1 MFGSSSPMA
10 EGGCEK
16 FPDHWNLEFFW
27 TVIVEY
33 LSHGR
38 PADILVKRWVSV
50 GIFFPLF
57 LLFSSWM
64 FSFFIY
70 SFFFKLNNLT
80 DSTFVFL
87 RIFLSYE
94 SRKLIL
100 ESELSTNPN
109 PSDSC
114 GCAPSDRSFPKASDP
129 TCKFVRR
136 WEVLSFCGE

>member
-1 MFGSSSPMA
+1 MFRSSFPMA

-27 TVIVEY
+27 TIIVEY
-33 LSHGR
+33 LSHGC
-38 PADILVKRWVSV
+38 PVGTLVKRWVTV
-50 GIFFPLF
+50 GILFPFLPFLFF
-57 LLFSSWM
+57 
-64 FSFFIY
+64 
-70 SFFFKLNNLT
+70 NNLSN
-80 DSTFVFL
+80 STFVLFIF

-109 PSDSC
+109 PSNSC

-129 TCKFVRR
+129 TCEFARRREVFKFL
-136 WEVLSFCGE
+136 W